1 MEEKDIEQ
9 KLLAVAA
16 HLGYMGG
23 GIGIIIVPLCIWI
36 FKRNDA
42 FVAHHA
48 KQAFFTQLL
57 VNGLIVI
64 LAIGVGLVC
73 VSMDLTGDDLV
84 YAIVGVVIIPIIAW
98 VISAFYAAAQ
108 ALNGEYFYSPL
119 LYVLGMRKPKS

>member
-57 VNGLIVI
+57 GSIIVI
-64 LAIGVGLVC
+64 LG
-73 VSMDLTGDDLV
+73 T
-84 YAIVGVVIIPIIAW
+84 IVGVIIVEPDSDEMWSLIPVVPILIWLPFW
-98 VISAFYAAAQ
+98 VVSSLYATIKV
-108 ALNGEYFYSPL
+108 LNSEYFYSPL
-119 LYVLGMRKPKS
+119 LYVFGMRKPRS